1 MALAVNVVVASIQ
14 TKQTS
19 YFGNFKK
26 ATQMATNQE
35 T

>member
-1 MALAVNVVVASIQ
+1 MTLAVNVVVVSIQ
-14 TKQTS
+14 TKQIS

-26 ATQMATNQE
+26 GTQMATNQE